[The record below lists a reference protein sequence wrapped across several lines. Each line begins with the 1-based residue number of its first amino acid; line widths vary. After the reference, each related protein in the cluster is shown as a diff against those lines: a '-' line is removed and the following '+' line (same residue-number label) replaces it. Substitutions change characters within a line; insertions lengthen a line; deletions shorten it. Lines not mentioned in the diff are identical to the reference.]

1 MSSCEK
7 KLNGYKN
14 LKRTV
19 GYQSTIIG
27 EFACYILACL
37 SSCLITE
44 WLQLPHEAT
53 SSYHR
58 VSVYC
63 TVSCFAGSVFT
74 SMIPSWNGFC
84 TELWWQW
91 QWPKCFS
98 WQQVKAFALHW
109 HRQGITGDKS
119 FNHTH
124 PPLPGINRDITKTN
138 RALVQPQQ
146 YSKIFVQKWRCH
158 HNVNEPE
165 VKTLTM
171 PLT

>member
-7 KLNGYKN
+7 KLNGYVN

-53 SSYHR
+53 SSCHR

-74 SMIPSWNGFC
+74 SMTLTQYNANVDAQNSFRPILC
-84 TELWWQW
+84 TCISVTIDAMFNVDGDTNSDV
-91 QWPKCFS
+91 KCEQSKESTQNANVLCEQTFNVCWTS
-98 WQQVKAFALHW
+98 ILLKTV
-109 HRQGITGDKS
+109 KS
-119 FNHTH
+119 F
-124 PPLPGINRDITKTN
+124 D
-138 RALVQPQQ
+138 V
-146 YSKIFVQKWRCH
+146 
-158 HNVNEPE
+158 
-165 VKTLTM
+165 M
-171 PLT
+171 PLLCVGCVSDKQTK

>member
-7 KLNGYKN
+7 KLNGYVN

-53 SSYHR
+53 SSCHR

-74 SMIPSWNGFC
+74 SMIQTWILAKMKRGQDKQLPICSYVAEKPCGCLYKLTCCNAKFHS
-84 TELWWQW
+84 LFK
-91 QWPKCFS
+91 PK
-98 WQQVKAFALHW
+98 LY
-109 HRQGITGDKS
+109 R
-119 FNHTH
+119 
-124 PPLPGINRDITKTN
+124 
-138 RALVQPQQ
+138 
-146 YSKIFVQKWRCH
+146 
-158 HNVNEPE
+158 
-165 VKTLTM
+165 
-171 PLT
+171 

>member
-7 KLNGYKN
+7 KLNGYVN

-53 SSYHR
+53 SSCHR

-74 SMIPSWNGFC
+74 SMHSSDSCMCATWPRQRGFC
-84 TELWWQW
+84 AITDFTWNS
-91 QWPKCFS
+91 S
-98 WQQVKAFALHW
+98 WF
-109 HRQGITGDKS
+109 ITGFRPIRNFDYFRTFHIIDPRWISHFKGYRVRINIFPYWNFVWLDKKIPIKCNWNQS
-119 FNHTH
+119 FLIKN
-124 PPLPGINRDITKTN
+124 PL
-138 RALVQPQQ
+138 
-146 YSKIFVQKWRCH
+146 F
-158 HNVNEPE
+158 
-165 VKTLTM
+165 
-171 PLT
+171 